1 MWKVEIV
8 GGDISKVEID
18 GGDKRWRW
26 SVETSRMM
34 KSGNSWNGDSGN
46 IRNDG

>member
-18 GGDKRWRW
+18 GGDKGGDGRLRI
-26 SVETSRMM
+26 SRTL
-34 KSGNSWNGDSGN
+34 KSGTYGGGYGN
-46 IRNDG
+46 NRNDG